1 MGKSAEICWRGR
13 WRAIEIKYINRSY
26 PVSIDAYGA
35 SGERKSRTGGC
46 VGAGGQCFRRGTSQ
60 GESVAGQSGG
70 YIEKVWRFDAGRR
83 HVCAGCSGS
92 ALSSARVLRRLP
104 ALYVAEVDATSSL
117 KLPDIFLKEDR
128 QTLDAIT
135 VTGRTVTY
143 NAEGYVANIAA
154 NKQLQQLPL
163 DRMLA
168 FLPGMYVDREKMKVY
183 MREISTVYIND
194 REVHLDGQEL
204 IDHLKAYDGKN
215 IQKIEVI
222 VNNGVEHAASN
233 FGAASIRI
241 TTVKVVEGGMFSLGR
256 EPVIARLTN
265 VTAILGAISCGVMAN
280 CRWSLAQALIRMPK
294 LMYRVVRQLNILIPA
309 WRP

>member
-1 MGKSAEICWRGR
+1 MKKALLILILFPLPLMAQVERESPGPVDVSGR
-13 WRAIEIKYINRSY
+13 VVN
-26 PVSIDAYGA
+26 V
-35 SGERKSRTGGC
+35 SGEALPRASLWLVNQVDTLKKFGVSTRDDGTYALAVPAARYHLRVSY
-46 VGAGGQCFRRGTSQ
+46 VGFRPY
-60 GESVAGQSGG
+60 A
-70 YIEKVWRFDAGRR
+70 
-83 HVCAGCSGS
+83 
-92 ALSSARVLRRLP
+92 
-104 ALYVAEVDATSSL
+104 AEVDVTSSL

-128 QTLDAIT
+128 KTLDAIT
-135 VTGRTVTY
+135 VTGKTVTY

-183 MREISTVYIND
+183 MKEISTVYIND
-194 REVHLDGQEL
+194 RAVRLTGQEL

>member
-1 MGKSAEICWRGR
+1 MKNLLFLFLLFPLPLMAQVERESPGPVDVSGR
-13 WRAIEIKYINRSY
+13 VVN
-26 PVSIDAYGA
+26 V
-35 SGERKSRTGGC
+35 SGEVLPRASLWLVNQVDTLKKFGVSTRDDGTYALAVPAARYHLRVSY
-46 VGAGGQCFRRGTSQ
+46 VGFR
-60 GESVAGQSGG
+60 
-70 YIEKVWRFDAGRR
+70 
-83 HVCAGCSGS
+83 
-92 ALSSARVLRRLP
+92 P
-104 ALYVAEVDATSSL
+104 YVAEVDVTSSL

-135 VTGRTVTY
+135 VTGKTVTY

-265 VTAILGAISCGVMAN
+265 VTAILGAISCGIMAN

>member
-1 MGKSAEICWRGR
+1 MKKALLILILFPLTLMAQVERENPGPVDVSGR
-13 WRAIEIKYINRSY
+13 VVN
-26 PVSIDAYGA
+26 VSGEALPGA
-35 SGERKSRTGGC
+35 SLWLVNQADTLKKFGVSTRDDGTYALAVPAARYHLRVSY
-46 VGAGGQCFRRGTSQ
+46 VGFR
-60 GESVAGQSGG
+60 
-70 YIEKVWRFDAGRR
+70 
-83 HVCAGCSGS
+83 
-92 ALSSARVLRRLP
+92 P
-104 ALYVAEVDATSSL
+104 YVAEVDATSSL

-128 QTLDAIT
+128 QMLDAIT
-135 VTGRTVTY
+135 VTGKTVTY

-168 FLPGMYVDREKMKVY
+168 FLPGMYVDREKIKVY
-183 MREISTVYIND
+183 LNNVSTVYIND
-194 REVHLDGQEL
+194 RAVRLTGQEL

>member
-1 MGKSAEICWRGR
+1 MKKALLILILFPLTLMAQVERESPGPVDVSGR
-13 WRAIEIKYINRSY
+13 VVN
-26 PVSIDAYGA
+26 V
-35 SGERKSRTGGC
+35 SGEVLPRASLWLVNQVDTLKKFGVSTRDDGTYALAVPAARYHLRVSY
-46 VGAGGQCFRRGTSQ
+46 VGFRPY
-60 GESVAGQSGG
+60 A
-70 YIEKVWRFDAGRR
+70 
-83 HVCAGCSGS
+83 
-92 ALSSARVLRRLP
+92 
-104 ALYVAEVDATSSL
+104 AEVDATSSL

-128 QTLDAIT
+128 KTLDAIT
-135 VTGRTVTY
+135 VTGKTVTY

-168 FLPGMYVDREKMKVY
+168 FLPGMYVDREKIKVY
-183 MREISTVYIND
+183 LNNVSTVYIND